1 MTLLEPFFVL
11 ASQTPSNITF
21 KRIQTG
27 LLDPLVSSLTD
38 ASRPRHDDSSVPSRK
53 RQKLFSDTVELLAGD
68 SALPE
73 DFPLRHVVM
82 HSTVGGPDKV
92 PSSPRIIKS
101 SVIQSLFE
109 TASREATRDSNRR
122 KIYAICKNAKDEDDE
137 EI

>member
-27 LLDPLVSSLTD
+27 LLDPIVSSLAD

-53 RQKLFSDTVELLAGD
+53 RQKLSLDTAEVLAGD
-68 SALPE
+68 NALPE

-82 HSTVGGPDKV
+82 HSTVGGSDKA
-92 PSSPRIIKS
+92 PSSPRVIKS
-101 SVIQSLFE
+101 SLIQSLFE
-109 TASREATRDSNRR
+109 IASRKATRDSNRR
-122 KIYAICKNAKDEDDE
+122 KIYAICKGAKDEDDE